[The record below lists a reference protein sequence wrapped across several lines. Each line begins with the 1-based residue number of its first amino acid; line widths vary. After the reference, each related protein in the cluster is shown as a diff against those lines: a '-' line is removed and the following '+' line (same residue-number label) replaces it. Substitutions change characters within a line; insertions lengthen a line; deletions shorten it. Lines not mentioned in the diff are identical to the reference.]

1 MLKKRFVRGLV
12 LATCLASTVQAET
25 SSAPING
32 ALYAVIA
39 QAHVEGPIASYVRLF
54 NGAAT
59 TSTFSLVVIGSQT
72 GTVYGQPV
80 SMQIPHNAS
89 IQYSLAQILALSGSP
104 ATTKSDDSYS
114 IYIQDP
120 DATAGYQHITYS
132 TAAHFLEDAS
142 NCTNGL
148 LAAATLANNANIV
161 VTNVHTSSLGNSAFP
176 SRIELHNYSAAAAVA
191 KITVV
196 DAGLLDADGSTISA
210 SAGTVVGQTNV
221 AIPANSTV
229 SKTLAALQEDINW
242 VPNAGQPQA
251 NIIVSNPNG
260 VTPTIT
266 VSHVIRNTV
275 LGGDINMSQ
284 ACAVGK
290 PSSGASIYKGTIAGV
305 GGQSGTIAAT
315 LQSATA
321 TAKVASAST
330 TASTKTILEKTRA
343 LSPTS
348 GTLLLGGN
356 PVVLSG
362 TTDTST
368 NAVNLSGSGY
378 TFTGTVSG
386 GIYSGTYTGPKNV
399 VGAFSTLNTAQG
411 VVTAYCG
418 TYTEDRH
425 PTGAPAS
432 TAGGVFNLQIAANGA
447 VSGAT
452 SPTSGDGGAG
462 TFTGQANGATVN
474 VHHAA
479 NNKPGN
485 DDDLIATI
493 QNGTI
498 SGSYP
503 VEGGLG
509 TFSGNACELPST

>member
-1 MLKKRFVRGLV
+1 MFKKRIVRGLV
-12 LATCLASTVQAET
+12 LATCLASTAQAET
-25 SSAPING
+25 SPTPIDG
-32 ALYAVIA
+32 ALYAVVA
-39 QAHVEGPIASYVRLF
+39 QAHVEGSITSYIRLF

-72 GTVYGQPV
+72 GAVYGQPV
-80 SMQIPHNAS
+80 SVQIPHNAS
-89 IQYSLAQILALSGSP
+89 IQYSLAQILALSGSA
-104 ATTKSDDSYS
+104 ATTKNDDSYS
-114 IYIQDP
+114 VYIQDL
-120 DATAGYQHITYS
+120 DATAGYQHITYNS
-132 TAAHFLEDAS
+132 GTYFLEDAS

-148 LAAATLANNANIV
+148 LPAATLANNTNIV
-161 VTNVHTSSLGNSAFP
+161 VTNVHTSSLAAGIFP
-176 SRIELHNYSAAAAVA
+176 SRIELHNYSTTATVA

-210 SAGTVVGQTNV
+210 GAGTVVGQTNV

-229 SKTLAALQEDINW
+229 SKTLAALQADINW
-242 VPNAGQPQA
+242 VPNASQPQA
-251 NIIVSNPNG
+251 NIVVSNPNG
-260 VTPTIT
+260 VAPTLT
-266 VSHVIRNTV
+266 VGHVVRNTV
-275 LGGDINMSQ
+275 LSGDINMSP

-315 LQSATA
+315 LQSASA
-321 TAKVASAST
+321 TAKVGSVST
-330 TASTKTILEKTRA
+330 TASSKAVLEKTRT
-343 LSPTS
+343 LSTTS

-362 TTDTST
+362 TVDAST
-368 NAVNLSGSGY
+368 NAVSLSGSGY
-378 TFTGTVSG
+378 AFTGTVSG

-399 VGAFSTLNTAQG
+399 VGAFSTLSTTQG
-411 VVTAYCG
+411 AVTAYCG

-425 PTGAPAS
+425 PAGAPAS
-432 TAGGVFNLQIAANGA
+432 TAGGVFNLQIATNGA

-479 NNKPGN
+479 NNKAGN

-503 VEGGLG
+503 VDGGLG